1 MSENERG
8 GESKSDVRK
17 SDQKRERDRHVREER
32 EK

>member
-8 GESKSDVRK
+8 GEFESDVRK
-17 SDQKRERDRHVREER
+17 SYQKRERDRHVREER